1 MVPLGAMWGNDP
13 QIDSTASPTQ
23 PLTQNWIN
31 PAAPAYVKMTLGW
44 GGRLSGPNDAAV
56 NDAVIDGAVPI
67 VTPNLPS
74 SSCMSCHSVAE
85 WPMKSFLLPTSSDP
99 QQFAPTGFVN
109 SDYLVM
115 LPPGSMA
122 LRRQANREWRLQRLS
137 RPALPPL
144 GLGHSREQLFRSVR
158 IGSVSALQLQ
168 RCEAPTPARDGLKS
182 VLSALFR
189 AAQEARRSAVSPV
202 PPTSP
207 SDGFP
212 WFQLGR

>member
-85 WPMKSFLLPTSSDP
+85 WPMKSFLLPSSSDP

-115 LPPGSMA
+115 LPPGSTGETSNGSPRWMHWFQSRSGAEPGDSGTIAFDYDMVFTFKSLMA
-122 LRRQANREWRLQRLS
+122 WQSVQRGARAPEFGFVGRIPMMS
-137 RPALPPL
+137 YSGRPL
-144 GLGHSREQLFRSVR
+144 GDR
-158 IGSVSALQLQ
+158 
-168 RCEAPTPARDGLKS
+168 
-182 VLSALFR
+182 
-189 AAQEARRSAVSPV
+189 
-202 PPTSP
+202 
-207 SDGFP
+207 
-212 WFQLGR
+212 